1 MAKREVLSDEE
12 AVQRLLSIAL
22 AACEGVRDLS
32 NDRAYQR
39 VRKQFVGRPEY
50 ADVLPSFVRSHRTL
64 ELLWQ
69 YLRDISLSRP
79 ERRSKVT
86 VAFEP
91 MVARA
96 EGRTVPPFSSAKWTG
111 GRRTVQQQAQIVLAV
126 GPHAFEA
133 AEMLLE
139 EQEAPLHNVLRAG
152 GPVDADRL
160 DAINKLRELHTAL
173 GELLELAQ
181 QGKPVT
187 DQLRR
192 VRAGKDKLLRWST
205 DTYELCLGQA
215 ALMGP
220 SAVVGSALWFLVNLI
235 TKNMEAS
242 ATFAGAVSAA
252 GVGVQALKAQ
262 KKKPVK

>member
-1 MAKREVLSDEE
+1 MAKVLTDAE
-12 AVQRLLSIAL
+12 AAHRLRSIVL
-22 AACEGVRDLS
+22 AACEGVKDVS
-32 NDRAYQR
+32 NDRAYRQA
-39 VRKQFVGRPEY
+39 RKHFIGRSEY
-50 ADVLPSFVRSHRTL
+50 ADVLPSYVRAQRDLTA
-64 ELLWQ
+64 LW
-69 YLRDISLSRP
+69 YHLRSLSASRA
-79 ERRSKVT
+79 ERGAKVAETFEALIDRIEGRSKPPL
-86 VAFEP
+86 VA
-91 MVARA
+91 
-96 EGRTVPPFSSAKWTG
+96 SSWT
-111 GRRTVQQQAQIVLAV
+111 GRRTLKQQAQIVLAV

-139 EQEAPLHNVLRAG
+139 EQEGPLHNVLRAG

-205 DTYELCLGQA
+205 DTFELCLGQA

-220 SAVVGSALWFLVNLI
+220 SAVAGSALWFLINLI

-242 ATFAGAVSAA
+242 ATFAGAVAAA
-252 GVGVQALKAQ
+252 GVGVQGLKAHRGQ
-262 KKKPVK
+262 SGASNK